1 MAIYDCFQYF
11 NEDHVVDLR
20 LNILNKYVD
29 YFVISE
35 STRNHQG
42 KNKELNF
49 DISKFSK
56 FKRKIIYLVALIFCF
71 TSAVNSQTINSSGS
85 NLAGQE
91 SDFSNLDLN
100 TITTAVPFLL
110 IAPDARGGA
119 MGDIGVATSPDAN
132 SIHWNPAKLVFIDP
146 MDDVGFSLSYSPW
159 LRALVND
166 INLVYLSGYN
176 RIDRFSTVGASLRYF
191 YLGNITF
198 TDNFGTTIRDFKPTE
213 LALDVV
219 DSRKLSDNFSA
230 GLSARYIYSNLTGG
244 QAAGG
249 IPTVAGQSIAAD
261 LAGYY
266 TNPIRLGGKD
276 FDLAIGG
283 NISNIGSKIS
293 YTETSVKDFIPINL
307 RLGTAIGAE
316 FDDYNKMSF
325 AFDINKLL
333 VPTPAVYNNEGEI
346 TIGQD
351 PNVSVVSGILQS
363 FGDAP
368 GGIKEEFR
376 EINYS
381 IGTEYWYAN
390 QFAIRAGYFFEHDTK
405 GGRKFFTFGSGVKY
419 NVFALDFSYLINA
432 SRAINGN
439 NPLANTM
446 RFTLVFD
453 FGAIR
458 ES

>member
-1 MAIYDCFQYF
+1 M
-11 NEDHVVDLR
+11 
-20 LNILNKYVD
+20 K
-29 YFVISE
+29 
-35 STRNHQG
+35 
-42 KNKELNF
+42 
-49 DISKFSK
+49 
-56 FKRKIIYLVALIFCF
+56 KIIGIIGVLLLA
-71 TSAVNSQTINSSGS
+71 SSLFAQSDIDLQDDIAGS
-85 NLAGQE
+85 N
-91 SDFSNLDLN
+91 LN

-110 IAPDARGGA
+110 ISPDSKAGA
-119 MGDIGVATSPDAN
+119 MGDVGVATNPDAN
-132 SIHWNPAKLVFIDP
+132 SIHWNPAKLAFV
-146 MDDVGFSLSYSPW
+146 DDDMGFAVSYVPW
-159 LRALVND
+159 LRALVPD
-166 INLVYLSGYN
+166 INLSYLAGYRKIN
-176 RIDRFSTVGASLRYF
+176 KNEAIGLELRYF
-191 YLGNITF
+191 SLGDITF
-198 TDNFGTTIRDFKPTE
+198 TDVSGNTIGQYKPSEFALGTSY
-213 LALDVV
+213 
-219 DSRKLSDNFSA
+219 SRKLSDNFSLA
-230 GLSARYIYSNLTGG
+230 ISGRYIYSNLTGG

-307 RLGTAIGAE
+307 RLGTAIGTE

-333 VPTPAVYNNEGEI
+333 VPTPPVYNNEGEI
-346 TIGQD
+346 TLGQD
-351 PNVSVVSGILQS
+351 PNVSVVSGIFQS

-368 GGIKEEFR
+368 GGFGEEMR

-432 SRAINGN
+432 SRSINGN

-453 FGAIR
+453 FGAIK

>member
-1 MAIYDCFQYF
+1 MLSVVFNAFAQAPSYD
-11 NEDHVVDLR
+11 
-20 LNILNKYVD
+20 
-29 YFVISE
+29 
-35 STRNHQG
+35 
-42 KNKELNF
+42 EL
-49 DISKFSK
+49 
-56 FKRKIIYLVALIFCF
+56 
-71 TSAVNSQTINSSGS
+71 TG
-85 NLAGQE
+85 G
-91 SDFSNLDLN
+91 LN

-110 IAPDARGGA
+110 ISPDSKAGA
-119 MGDIGVATSPDAN
+119 MGDVGVATTPDAN
-132 SIHWNPAKLVFIDP
+132 SIHWNPAKLAFV
-146 MDDVGFSLSYSPW
+146 DDDMGFSMSYVPW
-159 LRALVND
+159 LRALVPD
-166 INLVYLSGYN
+166 INLSYLAGYRKLN
-176 RIDRFSTVGASLRYF
+176 DNEAIGLELRYF
-191 YLGNITF
+191 SLGDITF
-198 TDNFGTTIRDFKPTE
+198 TDILGTTIGQYKPSE
-213 LALDVV
+213 FALGTSY
-219 DSRKLSDNFSA
+219 SRKLSDNFS
-230 GLSARYIYSNLTGG
+230 LSISGRYIYSNLTGG

-307 RLGTAIGAE
+307 RLGTAIGTE

-351 PNVSVVSGILQS
+351 PNVSVVSGIFQS

-368 GGIKEEFR
+368 GGTKEEFR

-453 FGAIR
+453 FGAM
-458 ES
+458 EGS

>member
-1 MAIYDCFQYF
+1 M
-11 NEDHVVDLR
+11 
-20 LNILNKYVD
+20 K
-29 YFVISE
+29 
-35 STRNHQG
+35 
-42 KNKELNF
+42 
-49 DISKFSK
+49 
-56 FKRKIIYLVALIFCF
+56 KIIGIIGVLLLA
-71 TSAVNSQTINSSGS
+71 SSLFAQSDIDLQDDIAGS
-85 NLAGQE
+85 N
-91 SDFSNLDLN
+91 LN

-110 IAPDARGGA
+110 ISPDSKAGA
-119 MGDIGVATSPDAN
+119 MGDVGVATNPDAN
-132 SIHWNPAKLVFIDP
+132 SIHWNPAKLAFV
-146 MDDVGFSLSYSPW
+146 DDDMGFAVSYVPW
-159 LRALVND
+159 LRALGPD
-166 INLVYLSGYN
+166 INLSYLAGYRKIN
-176 RIDRFSTVGASLRYF
+176 KNEAIGLELRYF
-191 YLGNITF
+191 SLGDITF
-198 TDNFGTTIRDFKPTE
+198 TDVSGNTIGQYKPSEFALGTSY
-213 LALDVV
+213 
-219 DSRKLSDNFSA
+219 SRKLSDNFSLA
-230 GLSARYIYSNLTGG
+230 ISGRYIYSNLTGG

-307 RLGTAIGAE
+307 RLGTAIGTE

-333 VPTPAVYNNEGEI
+333 VPTPPVYNNEGEI
-346 TIGQD
+346 TLGQD
-351 PNVSVVSGILQS
+351 PNVSVVSGIFQS

-368 GGIKEEFR
+368 GGFGEEMR

-432 SRAINGN
+432 SRSINGN

-453 FGAIR
+453 FGAIK

>member
-1 MAIYDCFQYF
+1 M
-11 NEDHVVDLR
+11 
-20 LNILNKYVD
+20 K
-29 YFVISE
+29 
-35 STRNHQG
+35 
-42 KNKELNF
+42 
-49 DISKFSK
+49 
-56 FKRKIIYLVALIFCF
+56 KIIGIICVSLLAHNLFAQSDIDLQDDI
-71 TSAVNSQTINSSGS
+71 AGS
-85 NLAGQE
+85 N
-91 SDFSNLDLN
+91 LN

-110 IAPDARGGA
+110 ISPDSKAGA
-119 MGDIGVATSPDAN
+119 MGDVGVATNPDAN
-132 SIHWNPAKLVFIDP
+132 SIHWNPAKLAFV
-146 MDDVGFSLSYSPW
+146 DDDMGFAVSYVPW
-159 LRALVND
+159 LRALVPD
-166 INLVYLSGYN
+166 INLSYLAGYRKLN
-176 RIDRFSTVGASLRYF
+176 DNEAIGLELRYF
-191 YLGNITF
+191 SLGDITF
-198 TDNFGTTIRDFKPTE
+198 TDVSGNTIGQYKPSEFALGTSY
-213 LALDVV
+213 
-219 DSRKLSDNFSA
+219 SRKLSDNFSLA
-230 GLSARYIYSNLTGG
+230 ISGRYIYSNLTGG

-307 RLGTAIGAE
+307 RLGTAIGTE

-333 VPTPAVYNNEGEI
+333 VPTPPVYNNDGEI
-346 TIGQD
+346 TVGKD
-351 PNVSVVSGILQS
+351 PNVSVVSGIFQS

-368 GGIKEEFR
+368 EGISEEIR

-432 SRAINGN
+432 SRSINGN

-453 FGAIR
+453 FGEMG

>member
-1 MAIYDCFQYF
+1 M
-11 NEDHVVDLR
+11 
-20 LNILNKYVD
+20 K
-29 YFVISE
+29 
-35 STRNHQG
+35 
-42 KNKELNF
+42 
-49 DISKFSK
+49 
-56 FKRKIIYLVALIFCF
+56 KIIGIICALSLVFNA
-71 TSAVNSQTINSSGS
+71 SAQDPSYDELTGS
-85 NLAGQE
+85 
-91 SDFSNLDLN
+91 LN

-110 IAPDARGGA
+110 ISPDSKAGA
-119 MGDIGVATSPDAN
+119 MGDVGVATTPDAN
-132 SIHWNPAKLVFIDP
+132 SMHWNPAKLAFID
-146 MDDVGFSLSYSPW
+146 DDMGFSMSYVPW
-159 LRALVND
+159 LRALVPD
-166 INLVYLSGYN
+166 INLSYLAGYRKLN
-176 RIDRFSTVGASLRYF
+176 DNEAIGLELRYF
-191 YLGNITF
+191 SLGDITF
-198 TDNFGTTIRDFKPTE
+198 TDILGTTIGQYKPSE
-213 LALDVV
+213 FALGTSY
-219 DSRKLSDNFSA
+219 SRKLSDNFSLA
-230 GLSARYIYSNLTGG
+230 ISGRYIYSNLTGG
-244 QAAGG
+244 QSAGG

-261 LAGYY
+261 IAGYY
-266 TNPIRLGGKD
+266 TKPISLGGKD

-283 NISNIGSKIS
+283 NISNIGSKLA
-293 YTETSVKDFIPINL
+293 YTETPDKDFIPINL
-307 RLGTAIGAE
+307 RLGTALGTE

-333 VPTPAVYNNEGEI
+333 VPTPPIYKAGSNGEDSDDI
-346 TIGQD
+346 LYGQN
-351 PNVSVVSGILQS
+351 PNVAVVSGIFQS

-368 GGIKEEFR
+368 GGFSEEMR

-453 FGAIR
+453 LGAMG